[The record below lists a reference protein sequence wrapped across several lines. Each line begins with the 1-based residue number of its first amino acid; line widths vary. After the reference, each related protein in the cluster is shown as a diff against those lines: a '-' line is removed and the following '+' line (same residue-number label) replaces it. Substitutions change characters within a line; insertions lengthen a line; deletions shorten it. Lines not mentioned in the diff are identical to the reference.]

1 VRRHRRATALSW
13 GSPVLRGLVCD
24 RVASFWTSD
33 ASPATS
39 CSREPIPLIAVPR
52 VESNRVHS
60 ALDRTP
66 FRVPHH
72 LPAVRPVGRTDSP
85 EVSAPC
91 DDSTRTSPCWREDV
105 HPRTGSARRFSQPPG
120 GFTAGPGLRPCF
132 VPLPPVGYLSL
143 QSLPSQGSLH
153 PSRGR
158 LLPCGHPRA
167 PACAAR
173 GLVTAGFADARV
185 IADALA
191 GLPPRLW
198 APFRPTTHGW
208 EASWSPW
215 TARGGLT
222 PGRTVHPLRS
232 LDPLAKSAPLDPT
245 SFLVG
250 AAVLSWVSSP
260 PEPSPPAPRTL

>member
-1 VRRHRRATALSW
+1 M
-13 GSPVLRGLVCD
+13 
-24 RVASFWTSD
+24 
-33 ASPATS
+33 
-39 CSREPIPLIAVPR
+39 
-52 VESNRVHS
+52 
-60 ALDRTP
+60 
-66 FRVPHH
+66 
-72 LPAVRPVGRTDSP
+72 
-85 EVSAPC
+85 
-91 DDSTRTSPCWREDV
+91 
-105 HPRTGSARRFSQPPG
+105 
-120 GFTAGPGLRPCF
+120 RPCF

-260 PEPSPPAPRTL
+260 PEPSPPAPRTLMTRRSLGPRRPARSRAQARPRGPRGPRVRWTRASDRNRSSGPVGGLQPGEGWPAPPRGGVPSPTASDPWQGRPCPRPDPRSFVVSGQRHLLP